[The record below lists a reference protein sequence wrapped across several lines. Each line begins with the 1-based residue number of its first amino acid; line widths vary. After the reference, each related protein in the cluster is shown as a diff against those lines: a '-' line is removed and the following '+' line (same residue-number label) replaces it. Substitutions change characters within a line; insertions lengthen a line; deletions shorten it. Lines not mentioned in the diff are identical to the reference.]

1 MVTPSRRS
9 VNTSK
14 KEAEQKK
21 VFVKGGRTHML
32 GRGSRT
38 TTSTPDAAG
47 PQTAGQTAPISKSNP
62 KFAKGGK
69 LRSIGGMARPA
80 RPA

>member
-1 MVTPSRRS
+1 MKPNKRS
-9 VNTSK
+9 VDSSK
-14 KEAEQKK
+14 KEAQQAKT
-21 VFVKGGRTHML
+21 FVRGGGAKMF

-62 KFAKGGK
+62 KFARGGK
-69 LRSIGGMARPA
+69 LRSIGGLARPA